1 MIITDKTMAI
11 LEYEK
16 AQGYENGIPEA
27 DEGVYEIFFL
37 FDEKAFITRED
48 IVEIASRYEKEK
60 EYKSLKPEKI
70 AEEKL
75 KEILDKAEKIDQE
88 IVLERNGR

>member
-1 MIITDKTMAI
+1 MIIIDKTMAI

-27 DEGVYEIFFL
+27 DEAIYEILFL
-37 FDEKAFITRED
+37 FNRKGFVTKED

-60 EYKSLKPEKI
+60 EYKSLKPEEI
-70 AEEKL
+70 TEEKL
-75 KEILDKAEKIDQE
+75 KEILGKAEKIDQE
-88 IVLERNGR
+88 IALERNKR

>member
-27 DEGVYEIFFL
+27 DEGIYEVLFL
-37 FDEKAFITRED
+37 FDRKGFVTKED
-48 IVEIASRYEKEK
+48 IIEIASKYGKEK
-60 EYKSLKPEKI
+60 DYKSLKPEEI
-70 AEEKL
+70 TEEKL
-75 KEILDKAEKIDQE
+75 KEILGKAEKIDQE